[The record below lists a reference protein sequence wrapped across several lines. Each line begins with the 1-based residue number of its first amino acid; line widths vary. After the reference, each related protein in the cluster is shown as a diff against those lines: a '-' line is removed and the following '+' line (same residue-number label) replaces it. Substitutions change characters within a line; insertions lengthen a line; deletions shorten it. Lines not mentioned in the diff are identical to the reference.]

1 MFCLEVDVM
10 IKVLVAEDELPLLRG
25 IRIMIERIN
34 PEFYVVKCALN
45 GKEAVDYLKENS
57 VDVIFTDINMP
68 LLDGIELMKFVHE
81 NYPETIIVA
90 ISGYND
96 FHYAQQ
102 AIEYQAKRYL
112 LKPIVLED
120 MEALIEEIE
129 KEYHERS
136 EQKERDRLV
145 EAFCTNL
152 GGNLKEDILREG
164 VGKRQSSEE
173 LMERVA
179 VYIREH
185 LTEPITVK
193 ELSAEFGLVAPYLG
207 KLFKDYTGYT
217 PGQYI
222 QMLRIEH
229 AKCLLSVN
237 EELLAKD
244 VAGMVGYSDP
254 VHFSKLFKKKV
265 GVWPS
270 EFKGKKND
278 K

>member
-1 MFCLEVDVM
+1 M
-10 IKVLVAEDELPLLRG
+10 IKVLVVEDELPLLRG

-34 PEFYVVKCALN
+34 PEFCVVKCALN
-45 GKEAVDYLKENS
+45 GREAVDYLKDNP

-68 LLDGIELMKFVHE
+68 LLDGIELMKFTHE
-81 NYPETIIVA
+81 NYPETTVVA

-102 AIEYQAKRYL
+102 AIEYQVKRYL
-112 LKPIVLED
+112 LKPIVMED
-120 MEALIEEIE
+120 MEALIEEIQA
-129 KEYHERS
+129 EYNERNKK
-136 EQKERDRLV
+136 KERDRLT
-145 EAFCTNL
+145 EALYTGL
-152 GGNLKEDILREG
+152 GGNLKEDILKEG
-164 VGKRQSSEE
+164 TGVKRQGNEE
-173 LMERVA
+173 LMERVE

-185 LTEPITVK
+185 LTEPITAK
-193 ELSAEFGLVAPYLG
+193 ELAAEFGLVAPYLG
-207 KLFKDYTGYT
+207 KLFKDHTGYT

-237 EELLAKD
+237 EELMAKD

-270 EFKGKKND
+270 EFKGKKGE
-278 K
+278 

>member
-1 MFCLEVDVM
+1 M
-10 IKVLVAEDELPLLRG
+10 IKVLVAEDEMPLLRG
-25 IRIMIERIN
+25 IRIMIERIS
-34 PEFYVVKCALN
+34 PEFSVVKCALN
-45 GKEAVDYLKENS
+45 GREAVDYLKENP

-68 LLDGIELMKFVHE
+68 LLDGIELMKIIHE
-81 NYPETIIVA
+81 NYPEIIVVA

-102 AIEYQAKRYL
+102 AIEYQVKRYL
-112 LKPIVLED
+112 LKPIVMED
-120 MEALIEEIE
+120 MEALLEEIQR
-129 KEYHERS
+129 EYNERN
-136 EQKERDRLV
+136 ERKERERIVDAL
-145 EAFCTNL
+145 CTGL
-152 GGNLKEDILREG
+152 GGNLKEDILKESTALKRE
-164 VGKRQSSEE
+164 STEE
-173 LMERVA
+173 LMQRVE

-193 ELSAEFGLVAPYLG
+193 ELASEFGLVAPYLG

-237 EELLAKD
+237 GELLAKD
-244 VAGMVGYSDP
+244 VAELVGYTDP
-254 VHFSKLFKKKV
+254 AYFSKLFKKKV

-270 EFKGKKND
+270 EFKAKKGE
-278 K
+278 